1 LQQKLDGIRY
11 LPFDTNDRIHAQS
24 AENLSGSGPHT
35 PRDDAIHALSVKK
48 LRDKT
53 GLVAGILDYFFSH
66 DPAIV
71 NVKDGE
77 GGTSAE
83 MGRHL
88 FPIR

>member
-1 LQQKLDGIRY
+1 
-11 LPFDTNDRIHAQS
+11 
-24 AENLSGSGPHT
+24 
-35 PRDDAIHALSVKK
+35 
-48 LRDKT
+48 
-53 GLVAGILDYFFSH
+53 LVAGILDYFFSH